1 MTYEEYFGDW
11 TKVIDYNELTKVLRK
26 VNIEYNTKN
35 IMPRYEDIFKA
46 FTLCSLHDTKI
57 VMVGLDPYPQR
68 GVATGILFANHK
80 DVSEENLSS
89 SLKIIKEAVI
99 DFAVPHN
106 IITFD
111 NSLESW
117 CKQGILMLNSALT
130 VELNKVGSHIMLW
143 RKFICNLLT
152 NICKYET
159 GLIFVLFGQ
168 QAQTFS
174 PYINS
179 RYNTIINEKH
189 PAWYARTDNKMSHSL
204 FTTISN
210 MCMDKYGI
218 PIKWYEEE
226 HF

>member
-11 TKVIDYNELTKVLRK
+11 TKVIDYNELTNVLKK
-26 VNIEYNTKN
+26 VNIEYNTKS

-57 VMVGLDPYPQR
+57 IMVGQDPYPQR
-68 GVATGILFANHK
+68 GVATGILFANYK
-80 DVSEENLSS
+80 DVSDEDLSP

-130 VELNKVGSHIMLW
+130 VELNKVGSHTMLW

-168 QAQTFS
+168 QAQTSS

-179 RYNTIINEKH
+179 RYNTIIKEKH
-189 PAWYARTDNKMSHSL
+189 PAWYARTGNKMPHSL